1 MTSATTIS
9 PELEASIK
17 CDVKA
22 SLRMQRKPRHLKV
35 FWYFLWCWKR
45 DQGKIYNPATKATT
59 IDGRLT
65 HMTTPRTVIL
75 KDNLKM
81 IEPDYAPWFDTF
93 CVWRLGGAW
102 NYVNGQVRQ
111 MKRWSDEADALF
123 SKWSHLK
130 VPYDIEMLFYPSARG
145 TTHHLTT
152 TIDGRL
158 THEGSVRPFYNNTV
172 NSPHRW
178 YHPLQNMPS
187 ELQRQIFKGC
197 VNTDIVSCY
206 ASIWWHELGGKDCDL
221 ERAWLLNPMHKDE
234 MYRILMRDFN
244 LSTTEEAKT
253 LRTTLTSD
261 YRNGHRYTS
270 GVEWFDA
277 LHDRIL
283 EDVYRWAKDNGMRHP
298 TAHKVFT
305 HFEATIVQRMVTA
318 GDEVLLMHDGVV
330 FSDVDVQALKDAAA
344 PHIIK
349 IEQW

>member
-1 MTSATTIS
+1 MTSAAFPITDTIA
-9 PELEASIK
+9 ASIK

-22 SLRMQRKPRHLKV
+22 ALRMQRKPRHLKV

-45 DQGKIYNPATKATT
+45 DQGKINTTPTTTT

-65 HMTTPRTVIL
+65 NWTTPRTVIL

-81 IEPDYAPWFDTF
+81 IEPDYAPWFDNF

-111 MKRWSDEADALF
+111 MKRWSDAADALF
-123 SKWSHLK
+123 SKWSHLE
-130 VPYDIEMLFYPSARG
+130 VPEAVEQQFYPQTRPTAP
-145 TTHHLTT
+145 HLHS

-158 THEGSVRPFYNNTV
+158 RSFYHTTVR
-172 NSPHRW
+172 SPHRW
-178 YHPLQNMPS
+178 YHPLQNLPS
-187 ELQRQIFKGC
+187 EELRGRFPGC
-197 VNTDIVSCY
+197 VNVDIVSCY
-206 ASIWWHELGGKDCDL
+206 ASIWWHELGGRDCEL
-221 ERAWLLNPMHKDE
+221 ERAWLLNPQHKDQ
-234 MYRILMRDFN
+234 MYRILMQDFN
-244 LSTTEEAKT
+244 LATTEEAKT

-277 LHDRIL
+277 LHNRIL
-283 EDVYRWAKDNGMRHP
+283 EDAYRWAREHGMRHP

-305 HFEATIVQRMVTA
+305 HFEATVVQRMVQA

-330 FSDVDVQALKDAAA
+330 FKDVDARALKAAAA
-344 PHIIK
+344 PHIVK